1 MTIAVIRL
9 IRKCVDVPM
18 VDVPSATSVSISGP
32 SSSVAEGDEAVFSV
46 GTASAGSVD
55 LVIG

>member
-1 MTIAVIRL
+1 MTIAVYTFNPQM
-9 IRKCVDVPM
+9 VDVPM

-46 GTASAGSVD
+46 GTASARQC
-55 LVIG
+55 